1 MANTKFQILHTATKG
16 MIYHQKRASDLI
28 NGYIKKL
35 ERKLKLTPTNF
46 IYYVV
51 LDFHQGKEQ
60 FVSNKSDLLYQN
72 HKKSVKIAELWPRCI
87 IRLPLKHIWNVKN
100 PINIEWRLFA
110 LSEDCQAQ
118 CDVGCNIVGY
128 DTRNT
133 YMSLRCHAFYIWT
146 AKEEDSRGDQI
157 RLRIEIRLDGV
168 IVKLDRKQSNDDFAE
183 IGNWKQYEYIKDRL
197 DEIETDEDLFVM
209 PIIEFCTNKEMR
221 DGKGL
226 EMHLISHC
234 VTFEM

>member
-1 MANTKFQILHTATKG
+1 M
-16 MIYHQKRASDLI
+16 
-28 NGYIKKL
+28 
-35 ERKLKLTPTNF
+35 
-46 IYYVV
+46 
-51 LDFHQGKEQ
+51 
-60 FVSNKSDLLYQN
+60 
-72 HKKSVKIAELWPRCI
+72 
-87 IRLPLKHIWNVKN
+87 
-100 PINIEWRLFA
+100 
-110 LSEDCQAQ
+110 
-118 CDVGCNIVGY
+118 
-128 DTRNT
+128 
-133 YMSLRCHAFYIWT
+133 
-146 AKEEDSRGDQI
+146 
-157 RLRIEIRLDGV
+157 